1 MWLIKKYEYT
11 SYNYWINSAIKC
23 RFLSD
28 KTISIP
34 CRRTEIYRA
43 IDISFSKL
51 SPMGIYISNAI
62 DLGNRRREKQCVATN
77 KTSAKIIIQTI
88 ACENLES
95 NTDFNV
101 SHEGDMYNLV
111 PQNRELK
118 QFFTLI
124 QLEID
129 PNTKIAKRVVLN
141 EKNGDITTINFY
153 NVCL

>member
-1 MWLIKKYEYT
+1 MNILVIIIGLILQLSADFCQTKQSQFLVEEQKSTGRLIYRSPNYLRWEYT
-11 SYNYWINSAIKC
+11 SPMQLTWEIEGEKSNVSPQIK
-23 RFLSD
+23 RL
-28 KTISIP
+28 
-34 CRRTEIYRA
+34 
-43 IDISFSKL
+43 L
-51 SPMGIYISNAI
+51 
-62 DLGNRRREKQCVATN
+62 
-77 KTSAKIIIQTI
+77 KIIIQTI

>member
-1 MWLIKKYEYT
+1 MNILVIIIGLILQLSADFCQTKQSQFLVEEQKSTGRLIYRSPDYLRWEYT
-11 SYNYWINSAIKC
+11 SPMQLTWEIEGEKSNVSPQIK
-23 RFLSD
+23 RL
-28 KTISIP
+28 
-34 CRRTEIYRA
+34 
-43 IDISFSKL
+43 L
-51 SPMGIYISNAI
+51 
-62 DLGNRRREKQCVATN
+62 
-77 KTSAKIIIQTI
+77 KIIIQTI